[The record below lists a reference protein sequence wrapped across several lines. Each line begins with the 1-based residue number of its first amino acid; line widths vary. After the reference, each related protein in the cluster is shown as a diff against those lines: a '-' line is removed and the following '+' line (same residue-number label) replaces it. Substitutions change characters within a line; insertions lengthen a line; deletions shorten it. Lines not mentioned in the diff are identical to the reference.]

1 MTACTAPLVI
11 PTLHLGDLIRLGG
24 GYVSAWSSPELTLDF
39 KCASGTD
46 CKLTSAAAAT
56 DRAVAAECAR
66 LSRPECVQRFSCCQA
81 GLERQSA
88 ANPQPICETVWGT
101 DVLC

>member
-1 MTACTAPLVI
+1 M
-11 PTLHLGDLIRLGG
+11 
-24 GYVSAWSSPELTLDF
+24 SAWSSPELTREF

-46 CKLTSAAAAT
+46 CKLASAAAAT
-56 DRAVAAECAR
+56 ERAVAAERAR
-66 LSRPECVQRFSCCQA
+66 LSRPECVQGCARCQA
-81 GLERQSA
+81 GLEKQSA